1 MSSPELVYLFAVGM
15 YVVLFALFLR
25 FFFWKTYSE
34 GRYWHKRPVLSLE
47 KVRNLAKQRQIAL
60 PFFSIL
66 VPARNESEVIEKTV
80 RHMANLRYDPKS
92 FEIIVVTD
100 CKERQQ
106 NALNCV
112 DYVLDTVQFL
122 DYATSGEWHGPLRE
136 HVQSLTIGLL
146 SDLCVNQY
154 QRATWEAE
162 PWLLPQS
169 LVREPFWRSRLL
181 LYELTY
187 GMLRGNGRISL
198 NRVYRLFR
206 RFYPDLQ
213 DSQIERIYPNY
224 LCLAVPIIQLY
235 ATWTGNDQG
244 TLMKNV
250 IQYSVRANQR
260 ITQEIVSNL
269 SSMVGQRVQHEIA
282 RMQADASLKPYLS
295 DIYQF
300 CFPTTQMIL
309 ERLQQEWVDKPAV
322 PKLKHVEVPEDF
334 DGNYRGTCLGH
345 AVPSTKGRALN
356 YALPIAVDERTEMCG
371 FYDAES
377 RPDQDVLL
385 YVAYKRLNEPKPV
398 RIFQGPVFQV
408 RNFYEMGPF
417 SKIAC
422 LYQALSHDW
431 YLPVVFRRLPFVG
444 GTNLFIEKELIEQLS
459 GYDQGSL
466 TEDLE
471 LGTRAYLQLGAWPE
485 YLPYP
490 SSEQT
495 PTAFRAF
502 YKQRLR
508 WGTGHL
514 QVMDKIAHNTS
525 YPANRKG
532 PLMKELFI
540 KGPVEWSFYQFATL
554 VPPVILILWLFGRVD
569 PNVLP
574 DTVRYVLNGLSLIYI
589 SFTFYAFF
597 RYRKHVD
604 NTSRPLSWPGQCAV
618 VAQLLFLPLAAFFF
632 PVPFT
637 SALILK
643 QLNRQPTTWTKT
655 PRSKE

>member
-1 MSSPELVYLFAVGM
+1 MSSSELVYLFAFGM
-15 YVVLFALFLR
+15 YVVMFALFLR

-34 GRYWHKRPVLSLE
+34 GKFWNRRPALSLK
-47 KVRNLAKQRQIAL
+47 KVADLAQQKQTEL

-66 VPARNESEVIEKTV
+66 VPARNEAEVIEKTV
-80 RHMANLRYDPKS
+80 RHMAKLRYDPKRL
-92 FEIIVVTD
+92 EIIVVTD
-100 CKERQQ
+100 VKEQQQ
-106 NALNCV
+106 NDSNCQ
-112 DYVLDTVQFL
+112 DYVLDAMQFL
-122 DYATSGEWHGPLRE
+122 DYALSGDWRGQLKP

-146 SDLCVNQY
+146 SDLCLKQY
-154 QRATWEAE
+154 RDLTWESE
-162 PWLLPQS
+162 HWLMPKS
-169 LVREPFWRSRLL
+169 LVQEPISRSRAL
-181 LYELTY
+181 LYELTC
-187 GMLRGNGRISL
+187 GMLHGNGRISL
-198 NRVYRLFR
+198 NRIYRLFR
-206 RFYPDLQ
+206 RFYPHLEDTE
-213 DSQIERIYPNY
+213 IERIYPNY

-235 ATWTGNDQG
+235 ATWAKDDQG
-244 TLMKNV
+244 ALMRNV
-250 IQYSVRANQR
+250 IHYSARANHR
-260 ITQEIVSNL
+260 ITQEIVSKL
-269 SSMVGQRVQHEIA
+269 AKMVGQRVQHDIA
-282 RMQADASLKPYLS
+282 RMQAGTSLKPYLQS
-295 DIYQF
+295 LYRF
-300 CFPTTQMIL
+300 CFPTTQMIV
-309 ERLQQEWVDKPAV
+309 EKVQQEWQGNPAY
-322 PKLKHVEVPEDF
+322 PRLKHVQVPDDF
-334 DGNYRGTCLGH
+334 DGKYRGTRLGH
-345 AVPSTKGRALN
+345 VVPSTKGRALN

-377 RPDQDVLL
+377 RPDPDVLL
-385 YVAYKRLNEPKPV
+385 YVAYKRLVEENPV

-417 SKIAC
+417 SKIAS

-444 GTNLFIEKELIEQLS
+444 GTNLFVEKRLLDDLG
-459 GYDQGSL
+459 GYDSASL

-471 LGTRAYLQLGAWPE
+471 LGTRAYLELGAWPE

-495 PTAFRAF
+495 PTAFKAF
-502 YKQRLR
+502 YRQRLR

-514 QVMDKIAHNTS
+514 QVMDKIAHDTTYS
-525 YPANRKG
+525 DSRKRS
-532 PLMKELFI
+532 LMKELFI

-554 VPPVILILWLFGRVD
+554 VPPTILVLWFLGRVD

-574 DTVRYVLNGLSLIYI
+574 EGVRYLLNVLSLVYI

-597 RYRKHVD
+597 RYRKHLD
-604 NTSRPLSWPGQCAV
+604 ITARPLRWPERFAV

-643 QLNRQPTTWTKT
+643 QLKKAPTTWTKT

>member
-1 MSSPELVYLFAVGM
+1 MSSSELVYLFAFGM
-15 YVVLFALFLR
+15 YVVLFLLFLR
-25 FFFWKTYSE
+25 FFVWKTYSE
-34 GRYWHKRPVLSLE
+34 GHYWHKRPVLSLE
-47 KVRNLAKQRQIAL
+47 RLNGLANRKQALL
-60 PFFSIL
+60 PFLSIL
-66 VPARNESEVIEKTV
+66 VPARNEADVIEKTI
-80 RHMANLRYDPKS
+80 RHMAELRYDPRR

-100 CKERQQ
+100 IKERQQ
-106 NALNCV
+106 NDHNCT
-112 DYVLDTVQFL
+112 DYVLDTIQFL
-122 DYATSGEWHGPLRE
+122 DYATSGKWGGQLKP
-136 HVQSLTIGLL
+136 HVQSLSIGLL
-146 SDLCVNQY
+146 SDLCLGQY
-154 QRATWEAE
+154 RKSSLETE
-162 PWLLPQS
+162 PWLMPPT
-169 LVREPFWRSRLL
+169 LVQGPFWRSRLL
-181 LYELTY
+181 LYDLACS
-187 GMLRGNGRISL
+187 MLQGNGKISL
-198 NRVYRLFR
+198 NRIYRLFR
-206 RFYPDLQ
+206 RCYPELRD
-213 DSQIERIYPNY
+213 DQIEHMYPNY

-235 ATWTGNDQG
+235 ARWTGDDHG
-244 TLMKNV
+244 ALMKNA
-250 IQYSVRANQR
+250 IQYSARANHR
-260 ITQEIVSNL
+260 ITQEIVSGL
-269 SSMVGQRVQHEIA
+269 SAMVGLRVQHEIA
-282 RMQADASLKPYLS
+282 RKQAEGSLKSYLR

-300 CFPTTQMIL
+300 CFPTTQMIV
-309 ERLQQEWVDKPAV
+309 EQVQHEWRDNKNCPRLRHVQV
-322 PKLKHVEVPEDF
+322 PDDF
-334 DGNYRGTCLGH
+334 DGNYRGSCLGH
-345 AVPSTKGRALN
+345 VVPSTKGRALN

-371 FYDAES
+371 FFDAES
-377 RPDQDVLL
+377 RPDRDVLL
-385 YVAYKRLNEPKPV
+385 YVAYKRLTEDTPV

-444 GTNLFIEKELIEQLS
+444 GTNLFIEKQLIEELG
-459 GYDQGSL
+459 GYDADSL

-471 LGTRAYLQLGAWPE
+471 LGTRAYLRVGAWPE

-502 YKQRLR
+502 YRQRLR

-514 QVMDKIAHNTS
+514 QVMDKIAQDMS
-525 YPANRKG
+525 YPANRKR

-554 VPPVILILWLFGRVD
+554 VPPVILVLWLLGRVD

-574 DTVRYVLNGLSLIYI
+574 DTVRYVLNALSLVYI

-597 RYRKHVD
+597 RYRKHLD
-604 NTSRPLSWPGQCAV
+604 ITSRPLHWSGRCAV

-643 QLNRQPTTWTKT
+643 QLKRQPTTWTKT